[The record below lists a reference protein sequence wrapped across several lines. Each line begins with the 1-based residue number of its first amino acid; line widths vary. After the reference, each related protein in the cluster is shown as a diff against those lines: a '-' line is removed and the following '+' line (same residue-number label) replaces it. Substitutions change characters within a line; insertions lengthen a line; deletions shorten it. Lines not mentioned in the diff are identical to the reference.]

1 MDSPSQSQMV
11 VSKPLVFTAST
22 ASLKD
27 LVCNH
32 KTGNIKREFASLLRG
47 VAQHA
52 HTMGEKIEEA
62 LAELEE
68 VKMIVAEILKLAHNR
83 QSSPN
88 VKIGEPKYCK
98 GIDIQLRK
106 ALLNFVLEQINKQP
120 VKSSRTTPH
129 YNTFYE
135 FIRYETAKLQNP
147 QLKGNKRVAEPK
159 FFFTSQLIDDKNLL
173 GNGMLTVEA

>member
-1 MDSPSQSQMV
+1 MV

-27 LVCNH
+27 LVCH
-32 KTGNIKREFASLLRG
+32 KTGHKTGKIKKEFVSLVRG
-47 VAQHA
+47 VEQHA
-52 HTMGEKIEEA
+52 NTMGEKIEEA

-68 VKMIVAEILKLAHNR
+68 VKTNVAEILKLAHNR

-88 VKIGEPKYCK
+88 VKIGETGYCK

-106 ALLNFVLEQINKQP
+106 ALLYFVLEQINKQP
-120 VKSSRTTPH
+120 VKSSTATPH
-129 YNTFYE
+129 YSTFYE
-135 FIRYETAKLQNP
+135 FIKYETNKLQHP